1 MYTKHAKEQMTKR
14 NISHDNIIKALS
26 NGTTM
31 INRND
36 PNKRTIIDNAQG
48 LYVVTNDIKTIIITT
63 FWRN

>member
-1 MYTKHAKEQMTKR
+1 MYTKHAKEQMAKR
-14 NISHDNIIKALS
+14 KISHNNIIKALT
-26 NGTTM
+26 NGTVLV
-31 INRND
+31 NRND

>member
-14 NISHDNIIKALS
+14 SISHNNIIKALS

-48 LYVVTNDIKTIIITT
+48 LYVVTNDSKTIVITT